1 MSPRRGTEA
10 RLRRLA
16 ERPLPG
22 ESEARERGWSVVAAA
37 YAERP
42 PASSRPRVLRPLAAA
57 AMAAALLV
65 VALALTPAGA
75 RMGDWIEQRFERESE
90 SGGSS
95 FAALPRGGDVLTV
108 ARGGAWVVGADGSLQ
123 DVGAFSQAGWSPR
136 GKFVIGVRGRRLVAV
151 TPTGEVRWTVN
162 RPGRVH
168 DPAWSGGLGY
178 RVAYLEGTTL
188 RAVVGDG
195 TGDRLVRR
203 AAASVAPAWRP
214 GARWVVSYAGAG
226 GLIETVDVD
235 SRRRLWAR
243 RTAEEPVA
251 LAWTRDGRRL
261 VALFGDRLRV
271 YDRRG
276 RPLLSRPLQQA
287 RTLALHPDGR
297 RAAVAAGGRNG
308 TRVLNVPLRG
318 SAPARSLFDGFG
330 RVEGLAWSPDG
341 RRLLLAWRDA
351 DQWLLLGPR
360 RKVRALSEVSGELG
374 AGRASPGSPA
384 GAVRARPGPARRPRR
399 SPRSARRPARTRR
412 PTAPGCPRRAG
423 RGTARSR
430 SGSRGTPAAP

>member
-1 MSPRRGTEA
+1 M
-10 RLRRLA
+10 
-16 ERPLPG
+16 
-22 ESEARERGWSVVAAA
+22 
-37 YAERP
+37 
-42 PASSRPRVLRPLAAA
+42 
-57 AMAAALLV
+57 
-65 VALALTPAGA
+65 
-75 RMGDWIEQRFERESE
+75 
-90 SGGSS
+90 
-95 FAALPRGGDVLTV
+95 
-108 ARGGAWVVGADGSLQ
+108 
-123 DVGAFSQAGWSPR
+123 GAFSQAGWSPR
-136 GKFVIGVRGRRLVAV
+136 GKYVIGVRGRRLVAV
-151 TPTGEVRWTVN
+151 TPVGDVRWTVN

-188 RAVVGDG
+188 RAVVGNG

-203 AAASVAPAWRP
+203 AAASVTPAWRP
-214 GARWVVSYAGAG
+214 GPQWVVTYAGAS

-243 RTAEEPVA
+243 RTREEPVA

-276 RPLLSRPLQQA
+276 RPVLSRPLQEA
-287 RTLALHPDGR
+287 RTLAVHPDGR

-318 SAPARSLFDGFG
+318 SAPTRSLFDGFG

-374 AGRASPGSPA
+374 AGAGFPGIA
-384 GAVRARPGPARRPRR
+384 GWC
-399 SPRSARRPARTRR
+399 
-412 PTAPGCPRRAG
+412 CPR
-423 RGTARSR
+423 
-430 SGSRGTPAAP
+430 